1 MICIPKDKEQ
11 DILAYFREQ
20 MPEFAAITDD
30 VFYRLLHKV
39 ALYVPEFIQTHIHN
53 KYPNNCGHKEA
64 ILKEILVNWVA
75 HVIMLTGLLEQAQ
88 GAEVLHEE
96 LVRTAQSLSE
106 GGLSVSYAQ
115 AMPAGETPKAIYDYL
130 TRTAYGENAKM
141 LIESC
146 LTGAK
151 GVWIV

>member
-1 MICIPKDKEQ
+1 
-11 DILAYFREQ
+11 
-20 MPEFAAITDD
+20 
-30 VFYRLLHKV
+30 
-39 ALYVPEFIQTHIHN
+39 
-53 KYPNNCGHKEA
+53 
-64 ILKEILVNWVA
+64 
-75 HVIMLTGLLEQAQ
+75 MLTGLLEQAQ
-88 GAEVLHEE
+88 GAEVLPAE